1 MSRTGDEI
9 RVHYLNWKEKFDSDI
24 CIDDAT
30 LIPYT
35 ARTKEHRVTKKG
47 LKERS
52 KLSRYQVFFVDP
64 ASSSADTDIASKAST
79 DTVSELSLPLG
90 AKADYRKNDL
100 DNIVEGVENGTQSS
114 SRIRRSS
121 RAPLSPSKM
130 KENTSASK
138 VIVIDETNASS
149 LEEDS
154 ELGTDLAEGTFSSIS
169 SRNSGVEAEGEII
182 DLTERKE
189 EVPKSLR
196 EREYSAGSVL

>member
-1 MSRTGDEI
+1 LSRTGDEI
-9 RVHYLNWKEKFDSDI
+9 RVHYLNWNEKFDSDI
-24 CIDDAT
+24 CIDDVT

-35 ARTKEHRVTKKG
+35 ARTKEHRVTKMGSK
-47 LKERS
+47 KSS
-52 KLSRYQVFFVDP
+52 KLAKYQVFFVDP

-79 DTVSELSLPLG
+79 DTVSELSLPLVV
-90 AKADYRKNDL
+90 KADYRKNDL
-100 DNIVEGVENGTQSS
+100 DDIVEGVENGTQSS
-114 SRIRRSS
+114 SRMRSS
-121 RAPLSPSKM
+121 RAALSPSKM

-149 LEEDS
+149 LDEDS
-154 ELGTDLAEGTFSSIS
+154 ELGTDSAEGTFSSIS

-196 EREYSAGSVL
+196 EREYSAGNVL